1 MAAQPSVSQGAALI
15 RVSDPSGLGSAIVRI
30 TSQPGC
36 SVPKFIS
43 LPCHGQQRQAKEVKR
58 FTFKSLQF
66 GNNLG
71 KFSMTE
77 SMRQEGDVV
86 VGGQRFPRQSVGR
99 EQEED
104 SPLLLPGLQEGLH
117 EELAPQG
124 PPAHSHRH
132 ALKFFIDIS

>member
-43 LPCHGQQRQAKEVKR
+43 LPCHGQQRQAKEVKKI
-58 FTFKSLQF
+58 TFISSAITSE
-66 GNNLG
+66 N
-71 KFSMTE
+71 FSMTE